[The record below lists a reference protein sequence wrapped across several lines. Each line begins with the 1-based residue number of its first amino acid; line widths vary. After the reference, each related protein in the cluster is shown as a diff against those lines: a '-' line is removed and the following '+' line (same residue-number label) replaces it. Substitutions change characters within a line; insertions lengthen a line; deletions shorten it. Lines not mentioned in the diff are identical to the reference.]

1 MVNFV
6 FLSEKIVVS
15 KSASGK
21 PRYDVERILC
31 DCKGQPLKCQIIRE
45 ANTFREK
52 IRKYLK
58 LKKVCN
64 NIKRLRR
71 EIVVCQHPYS
81 NQYKFGLQKALLQAT
96 ENNKIIYLVHDV
108 EFIRAFETEEK
119 KKHEIEI
126 LNSASVIISHNQFM
140 TEELKRNGV
149 TNPKFVNLEIF
160 DYLLDD
166 IPNNIHN
173 YGRSV
178 VYAGNLAKAPFLEEL
193 EKTKLG
199 FDLILYGINYTEL
212 NNSEIKYM
220 GARSPEEL
228 VSELTQ
234 SFGLIWDS
242 ETVDGCTGHIGEYTR
257 YNNPHKL
264 SLYLVAGM
272 PVIVWAE
279 SAIAKF
285 VIENKVGFTI
295 NSLNEISKRLDSLT
309 QAEYGEYV
317 KNANALKEK
326 LSKGYFMKKAI
337 MQAIDICK
345 E

>member
-1 MVNFV
+1 MCKFAY
-6 FLSEKIVVS
+6 LSEKTVIS
-15 KSASGK
+15 NSASGK

-45 ANTFREK
+45 ANTFWEK
-52 IRKYLK
+52 TRKYLQ
-58 LKKVCN
+58 LKKVCKD
-64 NIKRLRR
+64 IKQLSNS
-71 EIVVCQHPYS
+71 ILYFQHPYS
-81 NQYKFGLQKALLQAT
+81 NQYKLGLQKALLQVAK
-96 ENNKIIYLVHDV
+96 NNELIFIIHDV
-108 EFIRAFETEEK
+108 EFLRFHQTCENK
-119 KKHEIEI
+119 RQEIEI

-140 TEELKRNGV
+140 TEELKKNGV

-160 DYLLDD
+160 DYLLDN

-242 ETVDGCTGHIGEYTR
+242 ETVDGCTGNIGEYTR

-295 NSLNEISKRLDSLT
+295 NSLSEISKRLDLLT